1 MRDRLI
7 GILSDMEAAL
17 DFPEEDAGAADARR
31 FAPAV
36 REALQRMDAHLERS
50 GRGRLMREGLRAVIC
65 GRPNVGKSSLLNA
78 LLRQERA
85 IVTPIP
91 GTTRDTVE
99 EVVHIQGLAVELVD
113 TAGVAAARDAVEEE
127 ALARSRQ
134 AVAEAD
140 IVLFVVDGSAALGDE
155 DRRLFESFA
164 GKPHLVVINKSD
176 MPSACDKEALR
187 GWTTAPW
194 IDVSALTGHHIPEL
208 EDLILKSAFD
218 GPPAWD
224 EGVWVSNVRHIEAL
238 RRGRE
243 GLSRA
248 ADSLEKGLSLDV
260 AALDVRGA
268 ADCIGEITGAVC
280 TEEILDAI
288 FSKFCIGK

>member
-1 MRDRLI
+1 MN
-7 GILSDMEAAL
+7 GHSQKE
-17 DFPEEDAGAADARR
+17 
-31 FAPAV
+31 
-36 REALQRMDAHLERS
+36 
-50 GRGRLMREGLRAVIC
+50 
-65 GRPNVGKSSLLNA
+65 
-78 LLRQERA
+78 
-85 IVTPIP
+85 
-91 GTTRDTVE
+91 
-99 EVVHIQGLAVELVD
+99 
-113 TAGVAAARDAVEEE
+113 
-127 ALARSRQ
+127 
-134 AVAEAD
+134 
-140 IVLFVVDGSAALGDE
+140 
-155 DRRLFESFA
+155 
-164 GKPHLVVINKSD
+164 SD
-176 MPSACDKEALR
+176 MPRACDKEALR

-194 IDVSALTGHHIPEL
+194 IEVSALTGHHIPEL

-224 EGVWVSNVRHIEAL
+224 EGAWVSNVRHIEAL